1 MVETAT
7 ANFVGAQ
14 LYGWAQYYERKKESF
29 SEHLDETLA
38 ALAEADYDFA
48 EGFLDVE
55 FPENNARFA
64 ARLKSKGLRP
74 VSMYA
79 GVKLHDADQAPAVI
93 EKVLTAAKIC
103 RQAGFLLIN
112 INPDS
117 AGREKTDDELRT
129 QATSLDELGRELNKL
144 DLILGVHNHLPEML
158 HGAREF
164 RGNLRRTD
172 RAHVG
177 LCFDVHWIYRGGL
190 APIAALR
197 DYADRVVSWHLRQS
211 RDNVWLEE
219 LADGDINYPE
229 VAEFVREHGYLGPY
243 TVELAVEE
251 GSKLTRSIVEN
262 HRRSREYVRQVFGV

>member
-1 MVETAT
+1 
-7 ANFVGAQ
+7 
-14 LYGWAQYYERKKESF
+14 
-29 SEHLDETLA
+29 
-38 ALAEADYDFA
+38 
-48 EGFLDVE
+48 
-55 FPENNARFA
+55 
-64 ARLKSKGLRP
+64 
-74 VSMYA
+74 
-79 GVKLHDADQAPAVI
+79 LHDADQAPAVI